1 MLNIKYLHAPADTVK
16 RKYNA
21 FADNCDIP
29 TKLYQALIFVM
40 LSIQFSLKQTKYWWY
55 CVAHFHL
62 FLTPPYSYYQ
72 PNK

>member
-40 LSIQFSLKQTKYWWY
+40 LSIQFSLKQTKYW
-55 CVAHFHL
+55 
-62 FLTPPYSYYQ
+62 
-72 PNK
+72 